1 MRARFFTAVPPTDDD
16 KGDSSSDIFVAMRPP
31 NTDFTVST
39 IQKRHLLGGSGCTAD
54 GRETLG

>member
-1 MRARFFTAVPPTDDD
+1 VPPTDDD

-39 IQKRHLLGGSGCTAD
+39 IQKRHLLGGSGWTAD